1 MKTKVLH
8 RDLKEG
14 KIKLRPENPDDLW
27 YLKSIICEGDLV
39 SGRSYR
45 RIKDEEKK
53 RADKGVRVPIS
64 LDIRVESTD
73 FARYIMRLRVTGKIE
88 RGPEDLIS
96 MGSFHTIEVKP
107 NDNIAI
113 TKEKWKGW
121 ELDRIK
127 EAEKAAKTPLV
138 LIVCVEDG
146 DAEFVIIRR
155 YGVDFVA
162 RVAVNVSGKRV
173 AKEHETTM
181 KNFLVDVSKKIGEVL
196 KTEDIHA
203 TLLCGPGFV
212 KEHLLAHVKE
222 KQPSIAESCYL
233 EGTGSG
239 GRAGVQEVLKR
250 GVIERIVSDSRV
262 SYETGLFEKLLEEI
276 AKSSSSLATY
286 GLDEV
291 KKALGYGAVEK
302 LLISD
307 EFLRKYEGSDRL
319 IEDTKNKKGEA
330 VIISMEHEAGERLQK
345 IGGVA
350 AILRFPVE

>member
-1 MKTKVLH
+1 M
-8 RDLKEG
+8 KEG

-27 YLKSIICEGDLV
+27 YTKSIIKEGDLV
-39 SGRSYR
+39 SGRTYR
-45 RIKDEEKK
+45 RVKDTEKK

-64 LDIRVESTD
+64 VDLRVDGTE

-107 NDNIAI
+107 NDTLTI
-113 TKEKWKGW
+113 TKERWKNW

-138 LIVCVEDG
+138 LVVCIEDG
-146 DAEFVIIRR
+146 DAEFAIIRR
-155 YGVDFVA
+155 YGIDVIA

-181 KNFLVDVSKKIGEVL
+181 KNFLGEVSKKVESIL
-196 KTEDIHA
+196 KTEEIHT
-203 TLLCGPGFV
+203 TLICGPGFV
-212 KEHLLAHVKE
+212 KDSLLAHMKE
-222 KQPSIAESCYL
+222 HQKPLAESCYL
-233 EGTGSG
+233 EGTGAGGMAGIQELLKSG
-239 GRAGVQEVLKR
+239 AV
-250 GVIERIVSDSRV
+250 ERIVKESRV
-262 SYETGLFEKLLEEI
+262 SFETCLFERLLEEI
-276 AKSSSSLATY
+276 SKSTGLAAY

-291 KKALGYGAVEK
+291 KKALKFGAVEH

-319 IEDTKNKKGEA
+319 IEDTRKKRGEA
-330 VIISMEHEAGERLQK
+330 VIISMEHDAGERLQK
-345 IGGVA
+345 LGGIG
-350 AILRFPVE
+350 AILRFPIE

>member
-1 MKTKVLH
+1 MKVLH

-14 KIKLRPENPDDLW
+14 KIKLGPENPDDLW
-27 YLKSIICEGDLV
+27 YLKSIISEGDLV

-64 LDIRVESTD
+64 LDLRVESTD

-88 RGPEDLIS
+88 KGPEDIAL
-96 MGSFHTIEVKP
+96 GSFHTIEVKP
-107 NDNIAI
+107 NDRITI
-113 TKEKWKGW
+113 TKEKWRGW

-127 EAEKAAKTPLV
+127 EAEKASKAPLV

-146 DAEFVIIRR
+146 DAEFAIIRR

-181 KNFLVDVSKKIGEVL
+181 KEFLGEASKKIGDVL
-196 KTEDIHA
+196 KTEDVHA
-203 TLLCGPGFV
+203 VLLCGPGFV
-212 KEHLLAHVKE
+212 KEHLFAFIKE
-222 KQPSIAESCYL
+222 KYPSIAKSCYI
-233 EGTGSG
+233 EGAGSG
-239 GRAGVQEVLKR
+239 GRTGVQEVLKR
-250 GVIERIVSDSRV
+250 GVVERIVSDSRV

-276 AKSSSSLATY
+276 SKTGGLATY

-291 KKALGYGAVEK
+291 KKAVEYGAVEK

-319 IEDTKNKKGEA
+319 IERVKGKKGEA
-330 VIISMEHEAGERLQK
+330 VIVSMEHEAGERLQK
-345 IGGVA
+345 IGGIA
-350 AILRFPVE
+350 ALLRFPIE

>member
-1 MKTKVLH
+1 MKVLH

-27 YLKSIICEGDLV
+27 YMKSIIKEGDLV

-53 RADKGVRVPIS
+53 RADKGVRVPVS
-64 LDIRVESTD
+64 LDLRVEDTD
-73 FARYIMRLRVTGKIE
+73 FARYIMRLRITGKIE
-88 RGPEDLIS
+88 KGPEDLIS

-107 NDNIAI
+107 NDQITI

-138 LIVCVEDG
+138 LVVCVEDG
-146 DAEFVIIRR
+146 DAEFAIIRR
-155 YGVDFVA
+155 YGVDFVV

-173 AKEHETTM
+173 VKEHETTM
-181 KNFLVDVSKKIGEVL
+181 KNFLGEVSKKIGEVL

-212 KEHLLAHVKE
+212 KEHLLAHIKE
-222 KQPSIAESCYL
+222 KHPSLAEHCYI
-233 EGTGSG
+233 EGTGTG
-239 GRAGVQEVLKR
+239 GRVGIQEVLKR
-250 GVIERIVSDSRV
+250 GVIERIVSESRV

-276 AKSSSSLATY
+276 SKSTGLAAY

-291 KKALGYGAVEK
+291 KKALGYGAVDK

-319 IEDTKNKKGEA
+319 IENVKGKKGQA

-345 IGGVA
+345 IGGIG
-350 AILRFPVE
+350 AILRFPIE